1 MSVIPERYKPEPVS
15 PDQQGSWL
23 SWSLG
28 FFTEPV
34 LQNPYLDVTLQQ
46 DVTAAHA
53 AYQASKAQFAGRGTF
68 FAYLVWH
75 LAQTLAAHPSMNL
88 RRIDGQWYLLRNPP
102 LFIPVAV
109 GGEERF
115 RGMVLDDVYQQS
127 LPDFVD
133 NYARQLQ
140 QARQPKVRQNDTSE
154 VFRYAQFIGNL
165 PYLRFSG
172 LTLHWRPDQMVGQS
186 YFYFGQ
192 RYQAGDRL
200 LIPLAAKLH
209 HACTDPL
216 MLNELLSDFAKRFA
230 ADSSPTSF

>member
-1 MSVIPERYKPEPVS
+1 MIPERYKPEQVDPE
-15 PDQQGSWL
+15 QLGSWL

-46 DVTAAHA
+46 DVTAAYA
-53 AYQASKAQFAGRGTF
+53 AYQTSKDELAGQGTF

-127 LPDFVD
+127 YPDFVD

-140 QARQPKVRQNDTSE
+140 QARQPEIRQNDTSE
-154 VFRYAQFIGNL
+154 VFRHAQFVGNL

-192 RYQAGDRL
+192 RYQQGDRL

-216 MLNELLSDFAKRFA
+216 MLNELLSDFANCFSAKPSQA
-230 ADSSPTSF
+230 SA

>member
-1 MSVIPERYKPEPVS
+1 MIPERYKPEPLS
-15 PDQQGSWL
+15 PEQQGSWL

-46 DVTAAHA
+46 DVTAAYS
-53 AYQASKAQFAGRGTF
+53 AYQAGKAQSAGRGTF

-75 LAQTLAAHPSMNL
+75 LAQTLATHPSMNL
-88 RRIDGQWYLLRNPP
+88 RWIDGQWYLLRNPP
-102 LFIPVAV
+102 IFIPVAI
-109 GGEERF
+109 GGEKRF
-115 RGMVLDDVYQQS
+115 RGMVLDDVYQQPY
-127 LPDFVD
+127 PDFLD
-133 NYARQLQ
+133 NYLHQLQ
-140 QARQPKVRQNDTSE
+140 QARQAQDKADTSE
-154 VFRYAQFIGNL
+154 IFRYAQFIGNL
-165 PYLRFSG
+165 PYLRFSA

-192 RYQAGDRL
+192 RYREDNRL

-216 MLNELLSDFAKRFA
+216 LLNELLNDFARRFSA
-230 ADSSPTSF
+230 NASPTRS

>member
-1 MSVIPERYKPEPVS
+1 MIPERYKPERVDPE
-15 PDQQGSWL
+15 QLGAWL

-34 LQNPYLDVTLQQ
+34 LQNPYLDVTLQH

-53 AYQASKAQFAGRGTF
+53 AYQASKGEFGERGTF
-68 FAYLVWH
+68 FAYLVWQ

-88 RRIDGQWYLLRNPP
+88 RWVDGSWYLLRNPP
-102 LFIPVAV
+102 IFIPVAI
-109 GGEERF
+109 GGKERF
-115 RGMVLDDVYQQS
+115 RGMALDDVYQQRYPEF
-127 LPDFVD
+127 LD
-133 NYARQLQ
+133 NYLHQLQ
-140 QARQPKVRQNDTSE
+140 QARQSEVKQASTSE

-165 PYLRFSG
+165 PYLRFSA

-192 RYQAGDRL
+192 RYPQQDRL
-200 LIPLAAKLH
+200 MIPLAAKLH

-216 MLNELLSDFAKRFA
+216 MLNELLNDFANRFSA
-230 ADSSPTSF
+230 RPSQSAS

>member
-1 MSVIPERYKPEPVS
+1 MIPERYKPERVDPE
-15 PDQQGSWL
+15 QLGGWL
-23 SWSLG
+23 SWSLD

-46 DVTAAHA
+46 NVTAAYA
-53 AYQASKAQFAGRGTF
+53 AYQASKDELAGQGTF

-88 RRIDGQWYLLRNPP
+88 RWIDGHWYLLRNPSI
-102 LFIPVAV
+102 FIPVAI
-109 GGEERF
+109 GGKERF

-127 LPDFVD
+127 YPDFVD

-140 QARQPKVRQNDTSE
+140 QARQPEVRHNDTSE
-154 VFRYAQFIGNL
+154 VFRYAQFMGNL

-172 LTLHWRPDQMVGQS
+172 LTLHWRPDQMLGQS

-192 RYQAGDRL
+192 RYQEGDRL
-200 LIPLAAKLH
+200 MIPLAAKLH

-216 MLNELLSDFAKRFA
+216 MLNELLRDFANRFA
-230 ADSSPTSF
+230 ANSPRATS

>member
-1 MSVIPERYKPEPVS
+1 MKVIPERYKPEPLS
-15 PDQQGSWL
+15 PEQLGSWL

-46 DVTAAHA
+46 DVTAAHS
-53 AYQASKAQFAGRGTF
+53 AYQAGKAQFAGRGTF

-88 RRIDGQWYLLRNPP
+88 RWIDGQWYLLRNPP
-102 LFIPVAV
+102 IFIPVAV

-115 RGMVLDDVYQQS
+115 RAMVLDDVYQQS
-127 LPDFVD
+127 YPDFLD
-133 NYARQLQ
+133 NYLRQLQ
-140 QARQPKVRQNDTSE
+140 RARQSTDQAETSG
-154 VFRYAQFIGNL
+154 VFRYAQLIGNL
-165 PYLRFSG
+165 PYLRFSA

-192 RYQAGDRL
+192 RYREDNRL

-216 MLNELLSDFAKRFA
+216 LLNELLSDLAKRFSATA
-230 ADSSPTSF
+230 ALPA